1 MLFSRTNKNKC
12 TNAAIIAFKG
22 KRNKSAGVCE
32 AAKIFNL
39 RDNESNQDFGYWAQM
54 LMKLP
59 NCSVKLADFRS
70 W

>member
-39 RDNESNQDFGYWAQM
+39 RDNESNQDFGYKETIAI
-54 LMKLP
+54 LMVATGDLGFGPK
-59 NCSVKLADFRS
+59 CE
-70 W
+70 